1 MKYLC
6 QLFWELCCLLH
17 QSDQN
22 LFILNCVVAFQCVLR
37 ERRWSDVLA
46 EISSRPTLGKTLVSN
61 GQYIKNR
68 DKIPLTCKMGMFKC
82 MFYKSSLYLERTFA
96 PISSLISNNSKK
108 VKFKSSKDNISESK
122 FGLDVA
128 CNIFIGS
135 SGTKCMLFLWE
146 HPFRYKSVE

>member
-1 MKYLC
+1 MKFFSEMLINNEYMKYLF
-6 QLFWELCCLLH
+6 QLFGEICSLLH

-22 LFILNCVVAFQCVLR
+22 LFILNCVVAFQYVLR

-46 EISSRPTLGKTLVSN
+46 EISPRPTLGKTLVSN

-96 PISSLISNNSKK
+96 PISSLISNKSNFK
-108 VKFKSSKDNISESK
+108 VLKIISVRVNLVLSQDSWR
-122 FGLDVA
+122 GLQYLHW
-128 CNIFIGS
+128 IF
-135 SGTKCMLFLWE
+135 
-146 HPFRYKSVE
+146 